1 MPSFKD
7 KRFAI
12 IGAGNMG
19 LALLRGLL
27 DSGVAP
33 DRIAVTNKRMARSTA
48 IAEQY
53 GVQALEKNADAA
65 REAEIIIL
73 SIKPQIISKI
83 LPEIRHAVQD
93 ALVISVCAGVTTERI
108 ERELEPGVRV
118 VRAMPNTPATI
129 KQAATALSPGSHA
142 TEHDVEVAVGVFT
155 EVGLV
160 AVLDEVHLDAITGL
174 SGSGP
179 AYVFLIVEAF
189 ADAGVKVG
197 LSREIATELAVQTIQ
212 GSARLLQITK
222 EHPGKLKDQ
231 VTSPGGTAIAG
242 LHTLEEGGLRT
253 TIMNAVEA
261 ATRRSRELGQS

>member
-1 MPSFKD
+1 MPFKD

-12 IGAGNMG
+12 LGAGNMG
-19 LALLRGLL
+19 LALLRGLV

-33 DRIAVTNKRMARSTA
+33 DRIAVTNKRFPRSTA

-53 GVQALEKNADAA
+53 GVRAVEKNADAVH
-65 REAEIIIL
+65 EAEIVIL
-73 SIKPQIISKI
+73 AIKPQIISKI
-83 LPEIRHAVQD
+83 LAEIRHHLND
-93 ALVISVCAGVTTERI
+93 ALIISVCAGITTERI
-108 ERELEPGVRV
+108 ERELEPGARV

-129 KQAATALSPGSHA
+129 KEAATALSPGTHA
-142 TEHDVEVAVGVFT
+142 SEHDMEVAVGVFQ
-155 EVGLV
+155 EIGRV
-160 AVLDEVHLDAITGL
+160 AVVDEIHLDAITGL
-174 SGSGP
+174 CGSGP

-261 ATRRSRELGQS
+261 ATRRSRELGQE

>member
-1 MPSFKD
+1 MPSFKE

-19 LALLRGLL
+19 LALMRGLL

-33 DRIAVTNKRMARSTA
+33 DRIAVSNKRFARSKA
-48 IAEQY
+48 IAEEY
-53 GVQALEKNADAA
+53 GVRPVEKNADAVKGA
-65 REAEIIIL
+65 DIVIL
-73 SIKPQIISKI
+73 AIKPQIISKI
-83 LPEIRHAVQD
+83 LPEIRQEVGE
-93 ALVISVCAGVTTERI
+93 ALVISIAAGVTTERI

-118 VRAMPNTPATI
+118 IRAMPNTPATI
-129 KQAATALSPGSHA
+129 KQAATALSPGA
-142 TEHDVEVAVGVFT
+142 YANETDVELAVGIFQ
-155 EVGLV
+155 EIGRV
-160 AVLDEVHLDAITGL
+160 AVLDEIHLDAITGL
-174 SGSGP
+174 CGSGP

-261 ATRRSRELGQS
+261 ATRRSRELGQE

>member
-1 MPSFKD
+1 MGPFKD
-7 KRFAI
+7 KRFAV

-19 LALLRGLL
+19 LALVRGLV

-33 DRIAVTNKRMARSTA
+33 DHVTVTNKRAARSQDLA
-48 IAEQY
+48 AHY
-53 GVQALEKNADAA
+53 GVKAGATNGEAA
-65 REAEIIIL
+65 RTAEIVIL
-73 SIKPQIISKI
+73 SIKPQIFSKI
-83 LPEIRHAVQD
+83 LPEIRHELGD
-93 ALVISVCAGVTTERI
+93 ALVISIAAGVTTERI
-108 ERELEPGVRV
+108 ERELEPGARV
-118 VRAMPNTPATI
+118 IRAMPNTPATI
-129 KQAATALSPGSHA
+129 KQAATALSPGTHA
-142 TEHDVEVAVGVFT
+142 TPEDMELAVAVFEEIGR
-155 EVGLV
+155 V
-160 AVLDEVHLDAITGL
+160 AVVDEIHLDAVTGL
-174 SGSGP
+174 CGSGP
-179 AYVFLIVEAF
+179 AYVFLIIEAF

-261 ATRRSRELGQS
+261 ATKRSRELGQE